1 MEQPKL
7 RPAIIYDDGRV
18 YVEFTFEKFSEL
30 FSVYLND
37 ISLVDALKKIEKD
50 LREET
55 KRV

>member
-30 FSVYLND
+30 LSVYLND
-37 ISLVDALKKIEKD
+37 ISVIDALKKIEKD